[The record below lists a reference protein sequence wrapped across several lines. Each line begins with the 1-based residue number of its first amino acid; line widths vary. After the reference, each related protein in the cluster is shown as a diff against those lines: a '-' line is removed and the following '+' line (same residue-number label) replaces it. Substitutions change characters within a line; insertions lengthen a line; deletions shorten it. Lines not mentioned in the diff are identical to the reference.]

1 MSPRPTGTGSM
12 EQAGDI
18 LSVLARKLPDEVL
31 QEYFQGLSPGKVRKI
46 LQEAVAVL
54 APPKKAEVKPSSQA
68 SLWQDKARDWQ
79 GKLQGKTLYLYTD
92 GASRGNPGEAGA
104 GVAILDEQGNELVA
118 AGKYLGQCT
127 NNEAEYRALQF
138 GLAKCGEFGKG
149 RVEIHLDSELI
160 VKQIHGKYRVKHPN
174 LIPLY
179 RETMQRLS
187 AFVSFKIRHVR
198 REQNSRADELANKAI
213 DNHMQ

>member
-1 MSPRPTGTGSM
+1 M

-68 SLWQDKARDWQ
+68 SLWQDKARDMARQ
-79 GKLQGKTLYLYTD
+79 ATGKEHCIYSLMVPPEGIPV
-92 GASRGNPGEAGA
+92 RPGQ
-104 GVAILDEQGNELVA
+104 VLPILDEQGNELVA

-138 GLAKCGEFGKG
+138 GPAKCGEFGKG

-160 VKQIHGKYRVKHPN
+160 VKQIHGKYRVKRP
-174 LIPLY
+174 
-179 RETMQRLS
+179 T
-187 AFVSFKIRHVR
+187 
-198 REQNSRADELANKAI
+198 
-213 DNHMQ
+213 